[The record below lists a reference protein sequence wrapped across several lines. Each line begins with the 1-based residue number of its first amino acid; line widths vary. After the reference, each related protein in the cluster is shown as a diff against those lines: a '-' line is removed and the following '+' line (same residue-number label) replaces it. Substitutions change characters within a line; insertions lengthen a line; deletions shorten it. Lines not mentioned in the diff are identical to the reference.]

1 MEPENSTLAS
11 GLNTQWVECTVS
23 LDEKARKVVVFLL
36 YLFIFVVGLIEN
48 LIVVWVNWR
57 KRHAK
62 ESVSFYI
69 LNMAIADLVLILT
82 VPFWIMDVVLEHVW
96 LWGRFLCKFI
106 YFIYLVD
113 MFSSVFF
120 LTCMT
125 IERYRLMVLPT
136 QASSTNQERNRKIIC
151 GCIWVLAIVLSV
163 PENIHVDLMVW
174 EDAGCFYMP
183 PLDTYETWVVVTT
196 FLTVFAGFFIP
207 FPIILILNILIARAI
222 KSNSNLKS
230 QKSYKIL
237 YAYVIAFIVCWLP
250 RHMIIFLIGVDEVL
264 WSHSCNV
271 AIVLYY
277 LYSIVECIS
286 LLHCV
291 LNPILYNFLSKGF
304 RNNLLRSVVR
314 FVPKE
319 HLTNKKAKESSTSST
334 RHSVV
339 IT

>member
-1 MEPENSTLAS
+1 M
-11 GLNTQWVECTVS
+11 
-23 LDEKARKVVVFLL
+23 

-48 LIVVWVNWR
+48 VVVVWVNWK

-82 VPFWIMDVVLEHVW
+82 TPFWMLDVVLEHIW

-125 IERYRLMVLPT
+125 IERYRIMVLST
-136 QASSTNQERNRKIIC
+136 QASGTNQQRNRKIIC
-151 GCIWVLAIVLSV
+151 GCLWALAVLVSI
-163 PENIHVDLMVW
+163 PENIHVDLMIW

-183 PLDTYETWVVVTT
+183 PLEAYDTWVIATT
-196 FLTVFAGFFIP
+196 FLSITVGFFIP

-222 KSNSNLKS
+222 KSNSNLKN
-230 QKSYKIL
+230 QKSYKIV
-237 YAYVIAFIVCWLP
+237 YAYVIIFMACWLP
-250 RHMIIFLIGVDEVL
+250 RHFTVFLIGVDEVL
-264 WSHSCNV
+264 WSHSCNFML
-271 AIVLYY
+271 VLYY

-291 LNPILYNFLSKGF
+291 ANPILYNFLSKGF
-304 RNNLLRSVVR
+304 RNNLLSSVVR
-314 FVPKE
+314 FIPKD
-319 HLTNKKAKESSTSST
+319 HLTNKKTKESSTSST